1 MTTAVEA
8 ASLSKRYGRRQWAL
22 RDCSLTLPTGKV
34 AALVGPNGA
43 GKTTL
48 LHLVVGLLEPTSG
61 AVRTL
66 GSEPRERPDVLARIG
81 FVAQDVPLYRG
92 FRVGDMFALG
102 RHLNGRWDQ
111 SLAEERMRRSQIP
124 LGHRVGN

>member
-48 LHLVVGLLEPTSG
+48 LHLAVGLLEPTSG
-61 AVRTL
+61 SVRTL
-66 GSEPRERPDVLARIG
+66 GSSARERPDVLARVG
-81 FVAQDVPLYRG
+81 FVAQETPLYRG
-92 FRVGDMFALG
+92 FRVDEMLALG
-102 RHLNGRWDQ
+102 RRLNARWDQ
-111 SLAEERMRRSQIP
+111 SLGEERMRRAGVP
-124 LGHRVGN
+124 L

>member
-66 GSEPRERPDVLARIG
+66 GSEPRERPDVLHH
-81 FVAQDVPLYRG
+81 
-92 FRVGDMFALG
+92 ALQLG
-102 RHLNGRWDQ
+102 VD
-111 SLAEERMRRSQIP
+111 P
-124 LGHRVGN
+124 LGFAAPFEKRAGNAIERRVRVRVRRLHAKRV